1 MDEQFMG
8 DFTYRD
14 LASRTLAPEVRSQN
28 TQYEINI
35 LWNPGQAP
43 SASSVIYQFREFS
56 SDQPAPSL
64 KRFHLQWY

>member
-35 LWNPGQAP
+35 LWNPG
-43 SASSVIYQFREFS
+43 
-56 SDQPAPSL
+56 
-64 KRFHLQWY
+64 